1 MANRARFFCTSA
13 AMGSLMA
20 PGKSGAGLGETLR
33 EREERGATGRR
44 EEGRG
49 DLLGVS
55 IDGDLLRSC
64 PADASGGARLRG
76 APVVKY
82 LESS

>member
-1 MANRARFFCTSA
+1 
-13 AMGSLMA
+13 MA

-33 EREERGATGRR
+33 EREEPGATGRR

-49 DLLGVS
+49 DLLGAS
-55 IDGDLLRSC
+55 IDGDLLRPC

-76 APVVKY
+76 APQNFGPDA
-82 LESS
+82 EGSSSSSVFFSLSVSV